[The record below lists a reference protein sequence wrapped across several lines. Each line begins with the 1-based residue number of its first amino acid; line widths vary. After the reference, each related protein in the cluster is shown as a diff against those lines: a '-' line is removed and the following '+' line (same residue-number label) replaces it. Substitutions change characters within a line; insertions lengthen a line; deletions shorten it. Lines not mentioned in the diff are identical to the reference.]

1 MMLDNIPNSALQALK
16 QQNAFSHA
24 VFENTGGAFFILD
37 RQSDIQMINGE
48 AASLTGYSP
57 KELSSM
63 AFGDIVPAD
72 MAPIFSRHHDRLFE
86 PRVSSVNFELS
97 LVCRDGDVKEV
108 LVTESRIPDSEDV
121 ILAIWDVSDIK
132 RINDALKLQTASFHQ
147 LLSNSPLATI
157 MFDVTGKILCV
168 NSGFTHLFG
177 YVVEDMQEKGFSIL
191 FPEVRKRSEQRFLNA
206 VLSGKTIQVE
216 TKRKHRNETLIP
228 VSATGYPLTVGGKTV
243 GGFFVYTD
251 ISARKAYEEELAHQ
265 ALHDTLTQ
273 LPNRALFME
282 RLDYFLMRH
291 HRNPGSRCA
300 IFMIDL
306 DRFKLINDSLG
317 HLSGDALLVR
327 IARRLEKCLR
337 PMDTVARL
345 GGDEFGVIL
354 AEYADKQDVA
364 HVAKR
369 ILKEVSRPM
378 LIGTNKI
385 YSGASIGIAFVRSD
399 YTRSEDILR
408 DADLAMYRA
417 KSLGKGRFKVFSH
430 TMHDHAVEALTL
442 ENDLRQGIPAD
453 EFFVVYQPIISF
465 ETGTIHGVEALAR
478 WNHPSLGVIP
488 PARFIPLAE
497 ETGMIIPLGVYL
509 LTAACSDMVTWLNSA
524 PGKAPTRLSVNISSK
539 QFAQPDFVDSVS
551 YILAKTGLSPQYLK
565 IEITE
570 TAIMENATDVV
581 DKLEK
586 LRDMGI
592 HLSID
597 DFGTGYSS
605 MSYLQKF
612 PVNQLKIDLSF
623 VRNMQDNQD
632 NLEIVR
638 AIVHLA
644 HSLRLD
650 VVAEGV
656 ETVMQKDLLAT
667 MQCDFGQGYLFSRPV
682 SASAL
687 HKLIL
692 E

>member
-1 MMLDNIPNSALQALK
+1 MMLDSIANSVLENLK
-16 QQNAFSHA
+16 QQDAFSHTL
-24 VFENTGGAFFILD
+24 FENTGGAFFILD
-37 RQSDIQMINGE
+37 RHSDIQMVNAE

-57 KELSSM
+57 KELSLM
-63 AFGDIVPAD
+63 AFEKIVPAD
-72 MAPIFSRHHDRLFE
+72 MAPIFSMHHDRIFE
-86 PRVSSVNFELS
+86 TRVPSVNFELT
-97 LVCRDGDVKEV
+97 LICGDGDVREV
-108 LVTESRIPDSEDV
+108 LVTESRIPHSEHA

-147 LLSNSPLATI
+147 LLSNSPLATV

-168 NSGFTHLFG
+168 NSGFTQLFG
-177 YVVEDMQEKGFSIL
+177 YVVEDVQEKGFSIL
-191 FPEVRKRSEQRFLNA
+191 FPEVRKKSEQRFLHA
-206 VLSGKTIQVE
+206 VLAGKTVQVE
-216 TKRKHRNETLIP
+216 TKRKHRNETLIS
-228 VSATGYPLTVGGKTV
+228 VSMTGYPLTVGGKIV
-243 GGFFVYTD
+243 GGFFMYTD
-251 ISARKAYEEELAHQ
+251 ISERKAYEEELAHQ

-300 IFMIDL
+300 ILMIDL

-327 IARRLEKCLR
+327 MARRLEKCLR

-369 ILKEVSRPM
+369 ILKEISLPM
-378 LIGTNKI
+378 VIGTNKV
-385 YSGASIGIAFVRSD
+385 YSGASIGIAFVSNE

-442 ENDLRQGIPAD
+442 ENDLRQGITAG

-465 ETGTIHGVEALAR
+465 ETGKIHGVEALAR
-478 WNHPSLGVIP
+478 WNHPSLGLIL
-488 PARFIPLAE
+488 PAHFIPLAE
-497 ETGMIIPLGVYL
+497 ETGMIIPLGKYV
-509 LTAACSDMVTWLNSA
+509 LTAACSDMVTWLKTA
-524 PGKAPTRLSVNISSK
+524 PDNAPTRLSVNISPK
-539 QFAQPDFVDSVS
+539 QFAQPDFVDSLS
-551 YILAKTGLSPQYLK
+551 YILAKTGLSPRYLK

-570 TAIMENATDVV
+570 TAIMENASDVV
-581 DKLEK
+581 GKLK
-586 LRDMGI
+586 NLRDMGI

-623 VRNMQDNQD
+623 VRNIHDNADNQ
-632 NLEIVR
+632 EIVR

-644 HSLRLD
+644 TACVLMSSPKEWKRSCKGICSRRCTAIL
-650 VVAEGV
+650 V
-656 ETVMQKDLLAT
+656 KDIYFPNPLLLPR
-667 MQCDFGQGYLFSRPV
+667 C
-682 SASAL
+682 
-687 HKLIL
+687 KN
-692 E
+692 